1 MQDGCDYHCSY
12 CTIPL
17 ARGAS
22 RNLPVAD
29 LVREAEAIA
38 AKGQREIVLTGINV
52 GDFGRTTGESFV
64 DLLRA
69 LDAVGGIDRYR
80 ISSIEPNL
88 LTDEV
93 IAFTA
98 GSDKFQP
105 HFHVPL
111 QSGCDRILALMRR
124 RYNTA
129 RFAERIGAVR
139 TQIPG
144 VFFGIDVIVGF
155 PGETD
160 EDFEVTCR
168 FLEEI
173 RPAFLHVFPY
183 SVRPNTPAAEMD
195 GKVAPD
201 VAAHR
206 VQRLGEL
213 SSRLYRSFCAAQ
225 QGREAKVLWESTRR
239 GGDMFGFTENYIKV
253 RTPFDRERINT
264 ITRVRLGALD
274 ADGVAQATILSE

>member
-1 MQDGCDYHCSY
+1 M
-12 CTIPL
+12 

-139 TQIPG
+139 AQIPG

-264 ITRVRLGALD
+264 ITRVWLGALD

>member
-1 MQDGCDYHCSY
+1 MIIIADY

-22 RNLPVAD
+22 RNLPVAETVD
-29 LVREAEAIA
+29 EAEAIA

-124 RYNTA
+124 RYKPHSLPNGSG
-129 RFAERIGAVR
+129 RSGRKF
-139 TQIPG
+139 
-144 VFFGIDVIVGF
+144 
-155 PGETD
+155 
-160 EDFEVTCR
+160 
-168 FLEEI
+168 
-173 RPAFLHVFPY
+173 PAFF
-183 SVRPNTPAAEMD
+183 S
-195 GKVAPD
+195 
-201 VAAHR
+201 
-206 VQRLGEL
+206 
-213 SSRLYRSFCAAQ
+213 
-225 QGREAKVLWESTRR
+225 ES
-239 GGDMFGFTENYIKV
+239 M
-253 RTPFDRERINT
+253 
-264 ITRVRLGALD
+264 
-274 ADGVAQATILSE
+274 